1 MWMFWAFK
9 LSFGVDILAFFGH
22 FFQKL
27 GKILF
32 SYMVTLLECTSLVAN
47 IKLDVYEIVSRTN
60 TLAYSV
66 PKTEK

>member
-1 MWMFWAFK
+1 MFWAFK

-32 SYMVTLLECTSLVAN
+32 SYVITLLEWTSLVAN
-47 IKLDVYEIVSRTN
+47 IKLDVSKIVS
-60 TLAYSV
+60 
-66 PKTEK
+66 